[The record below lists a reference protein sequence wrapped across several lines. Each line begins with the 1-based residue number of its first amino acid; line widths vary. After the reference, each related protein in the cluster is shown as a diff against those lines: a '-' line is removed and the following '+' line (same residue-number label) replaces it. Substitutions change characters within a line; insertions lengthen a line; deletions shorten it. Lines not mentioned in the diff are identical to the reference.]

1 MKKEISNCIRL
12 GQEADLEK
20 IYEIEKE
27 DVDAW
32 SYEILRQDLL
42 ENEFSTY
49 FVYEEEGQILGFIST
64 MNICGEIHINNIS
77 VRSDFRNKKIG
88 TRLLKEGINY
98 YKDQDIIGYT
108 LEVRMDNEPAINL
121 YKKTGFE
128 IAGTRKNY
136 YKNNKDAIIMWR
148 LA

>member
-64 MNICGEIHINNIS
+64 MNICGEIQINNIS